1 MVHRKKI
8 TMTSYSDFKKYE
20 AVLAN
25 CQSSADSEL
34 HKNAEDYGK
43 AVGFFDSRNRLTPT
57 GSDLAQI
64 LLVDEL
70 RHNCS
75 AA

>member
-1 MVHRKKI
+1 
-8 TMTSYSDFKKYE
+8 MTSYSDFKKYE